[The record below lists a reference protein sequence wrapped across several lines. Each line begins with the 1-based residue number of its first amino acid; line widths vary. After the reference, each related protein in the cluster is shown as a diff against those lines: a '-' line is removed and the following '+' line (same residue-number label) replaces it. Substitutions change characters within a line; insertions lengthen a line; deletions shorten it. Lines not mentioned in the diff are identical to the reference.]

1 MVKKKSPPA
10 RRRAPQR
17 VERTATRGAAAAVL
31 VLTVLFL
38 AVRWNTFAAPFERD
52 EGEYAYAAWLMRQ
65 GILPYENSFMQKP
78 PMVIYT
84 YLAGQAA
91 GGGGGRRAPVQADLS
106 LRSGRARRPLD
117 LRDLARLALGDN
129 GGAARGLGPCR
140 GRSGGA
146 GGARLVL
153 GARRRPLVLGGR
165 RALQRL
171 LRA

>member
-38 AVRWNTFAAPFERD
+38 AVRWNTVARSAGPAPF
-52 EGEYAYAAWLMRQ
+52 G
-65 GILPYENSFMQKP
+65 GKP
-78 PMVIYT
+78 RGFLVPPAPGAPGGFGRGPRP
-84 YLAGQAA
+84 LRRRRLFGRRRS
-91 GGGGGRRAPVQADLS
+91 GGGRAPVQADLS

-165 RALQRL
+165 RALQR
-171 LRA
+171 